1 MNMNRIVEI
10 YRRVDNATYGL
21 AELLVVGSASAAV
34 AISLYFVLA
43 GIVWCLLTIID
54 IFF

>member
-1 MNMNRIVEI
+1 VRKRIEEI
-10 YRRVDNATYGL
+10 YNKVDDATHGA
-21 AELLVVGSASAAV
+21 AEMVLIMTLGSAV
-34 AISLYFVLA
+34 ATGLYCALA

>member
-1 MNMNRIVEI
+1 VRNRIEEI
-10 YRRVDNATYGL
+10 YNKVDDATHGL
-21 AELLVVGSASAAV
+21 AELLVVGGISSVV
-34 AISLYFVLA
+34 AISIYCALA